1 MGMSPE
7 RLQQIE
13 ELYHSIRE
21 KQPSDRE
28 AYLTESCTGDEEEL
42 RREVESLLAES
53 DSRELLNKPALEIL
67 VGVLA
72 NPERGLRAPFRRGQ
86 ELA

>member
-21 KQPSDRE
+21 KEPSDRE
-28 AYLTESCTGDEEEL
+28 AYLTESCTGDEE
-42 RREVESLLAES
+42 
-53 DSRELLNKPALEIL
+53 
-67 VGVLA
+67 
-72 NPERGLRAPFRRGQ
+72 LRAK
-86 ELA
+86 